1 MAVRGL
7 RGQRSVCVSGK
18 VNQVVAETTLRN
30 VQIEVQHLHCF
41 NNRRGMI
48 VALVVRRNVLKVF
61 ELPLHVFLI
70 SRYQDGCS
78 GSRWWLLP
86 SGRKLRVQL

>member
-18 VNQVVAETTLRN
+18 IDQVVAETILRN

-48 VALVVRRNVLKVF
+48 VALVVRQLDERCSRMIVN
-61 ELPLHVFLI
+61 LI
-70 SRYQDGCS
+70 VYSFYRFQSCCVGIA
-78 GSRWWLLP
+78 
-86 SGRKLRVQL
+86 